1 MTDDRLMDAR
11 LTDNHGGMTRMR
23 YLSLLLTLA
32 ALLLLAACQPNVDPQ
47 ETQEPETGPTATA
60 PLPAEGEATEE
71 SGPQV
76 QASPTPDGYP
86 AAPQPTQALDGYPAA
101 PGAQAL
107 PTGYP
112 DDMVVWMIRPL
123 GQQCVDPEEYE
134 YPDLDAAIAALE
146 DAGVEVMDSGTAE
159 LGVCESCDCSTS
171 EHFRVQIRALDM
183 ERAES
188 LGWMRSR

>member
-1 MTDDRLMDAR
+1 CFFFSSRRRHTRFSRDWSSDVCSSDLAAFYHVHDLHGKMRQRKMPTTDDRMTDAR

-86 AAPQPTQALDGYPAA
+86 AAP
-101 PGAQAL
+101 
-107 PTGYP
+107 
-112 DDMVVWMIRPL
+112 RS
-123 GQQCVDPEEYE
+123 EERRE
-134 YPDLDAAIAALE
+134 
-146 DAGVEVMDSGTAE
+146 
-159 LGVCESCDCSTS
+159 
-171 EHFRVQIRALDM
+171 
-183 ERAES
+183 
-188 LGWMRSR
+188 